1 MYLIFFQV
9 CRMLTACSVRDVVAN
24 LSLSVKNIK
33 DYLQKAHKGA
43 NSPLLVIIDDFLKRN
58 KQVLSKKKK
67 GQCLHESCNQ
77 ALIRI

>member
-1 MYLIFFQV
+1 
-9 CRMLTACSVRDVVAN
+9 MLTACSVRDVVAN